1 VPGKTVPSRC
11 PTDAQRARILFI
23 LLTGLILLPLGMSA
37 CVTTLGSS
45 EVPAPFV
52 AAERTDAERWKMPLL
67 DQGGNPDLVHCRPNQ
82 VWDPELKGAARE
94 LAQET
99 LAAMTASGM
108 MATGLEAKEL
118 FARVEGM
125 AMWALVRRLLLGGK
139 HHNFGGFALQ
149 GVETAHGSPVI
160 VYRTGITANPNEPG
174 SCVHSLLRYGQVRH
188 VVNLYAGP
196 MPTTD
201 LEVAERQA
209 TQDVRGTYFLARKS
223 RPEVAEWREHL
234 REHGKEAHGKVSKT
248 VARLINEEVLHP
260 NEAPPKGN
268 VHLHCGGGMH
278 RTGMIMAILDRCIN
292 GTEHALIES
301 DFRRHVAWRSEEFP
315 GGFEQANLD
324 FVYAFD
330 CGLLDAQTISVAP
343 AGPTTEE

>member
-1 VPGKTVPSRC
+1 MKTPITR
-11 PTDAQRARILFI
+11 TFLY
-23 LLTGLILLPLGMSA
+23 LTALVSLPLGMAA
-37 CVTTLGSS
+37 CVTALGPN
-45 EVPAPFV
+45 EAPAPVV
-52 AAERTDAERWKMPLL
+52 AAERTDAERWKQPLV
-67 DQGGNPDLVHCRPNQ
+67 DVGGNPDLVQCRPNQ

-108 MATGLEAKEL
+108 KATGLEAKEL
-118 FARVEGM
+118 FERVEGM

-139 HHNFGGFALQ
+139 HHNFGGFPLR
-149 GVETAHGSPVI
+149 GVETAGGSPLI
-160 VYRTGITANPNEPG
+160 VFRTGITATPNEPG

-196 MPTTD
+196 MPTSD

-209 TQDVRGTYFLARKS
+209 TQDVRGTYFLARAS
-223 RPEVAEWREHL
+223 RPEVAQWREHL
-234 REHGKEAHGKVSKT
+234 REHGEKVYGEVSKT
-248 VARLINEEVLHP
+248 VARIINEEILKP
-260 NEAPPKGN
+260 NGGPPKGN

-292 GTEHALIES
+292 GAEATYIEA
-301 DFRRHVAWRSEEFP
+301 DFRRHVAYRSEEFP

-330 CGLLDAQTISVAP
+330 CGLLEADTLRS
-343 AGPTTEE
+343 AGQESTASQ